1 MIRVSHFA
9 APAVVGAALFVG
21 AAGCASHDRPDE
33 VPDRAGMISE
43 GRESVTATAPH
54 DGTAYVYDDTAN
66 KLVYTSRVDKGDNL
80 RVDAKHN
87 RILLNDRLASERDL
101 TNDHKFK
108 VYFDRS
114 DQADKAETAVHREGN
129 TTYVQPGASGGA
141 TVIQNPNGTSTV
153 VQPPPQQNT
162 TVVQPAPAPAQQ
174 QQYQTTPS
182 STDNRSTTVVRPD
195 GTIERHDGTR

>member
-9 APAVVGAALFVG
+9 APAVVAAALFIS
-21 AAGCASHDRPDE
+21 APGCASHDRPDDI
-33 VPDRAGMISE
+33 PDRAGVISE

-54 DGTAYVYDDTAN
+54 DGTAYIYDDTAN

-114 DQADKAETAVHREGN
+114 DQADKAETATMHRDGG
-129 TTYVQPGASGGA
+129 TTYVQPGTSGGA
-141 TVIQNPNGTSTV
+141 TVIQPPAGGATV

-162 TVVQPAPAPAQQ
+162 TVITPAPAPATP

-182 STDNRSTTVVRPD
+182 QQPADRTTVVRPD
-195 GTIERHDGTR
+195 GTIERHDK

>member
-9 APAVVGAALFVG
+9 APAVVAAALFIS
-21 AAGCASHDRPDE
+21 APGCVSHDRPDDI
-33 VPDRAGMISE
+33 PDRAGIISE
-43 GRESVTATAPH
+43 GKENVTATAPH
-54 DGTAYVYDDTAN
+54 DGTAYVYDDTAH
-66 KLVYTSRVDKGDNL
+66 KLVYTSRVDKGDTV
-80 RVDAKHN
+80 RVDAKDN

-101 TNDHKFK
+101 TNDHRFK

-129 TTYVQPGASGGA
+129 TTYVQPGTSGGA

-162 TVVQPAPAPAQQ
+162 TVVQPAAPAPQSQYQTAPAPA
-174 QQYQTTPS
+174 
-182 STDNRSTTVVRPD
+182 DNHTTVVRPD
-195 GTIERHDGTR
+195 GTIERH

>member
-9 APAVVGAALFVG
+9 APAVVAAALFIS
-21 AAGCASHDRPDE
+21 APGCASHDRPDDIPE
-33 VPDRAGMISE
+33 RAGMISE
-43 GRESVTATAPH
+43 GRETVTATAPH
-54 DGTAYVYDDTAN
+54 DGTAYVYGDTAN

-101 TNDHKFK
+101 TNDHKFE

-129 TTYVQPGASGGA
+129 TTYVQPGATGGA
-141 TVIQNPNGTSTV
+141 TVIQPPAGGATV

-162 TVVQPAPAPAQQ
+162 TVITPAPAPAATP
-174 QQYQTTPS
+174 QQYQTTPAPA
-182 STDNRSTTVVRPD
+182 DNHTTVVRPD
-195 GTIERHDGTR
+195 GTIERH